1 MKIVPKLMAIAALI
15 GAAGCENPTL
25 GIGTTISSSGV
36 SVSPVV
42 SGRVGN
48 VGVAVSP

>member
-1 MKIVPKLMAIAALI
+1 MKKLLVLAMLALP
-15 GAAGCENPTL
+15 GCEDPTL
-25 GIGTTISSSGV
+25 GIGATVSGGGV

-42 SGRVGN
+42 SGRVGD

>member
-1 MKIVPKLMAIAALI
+1 MRCLAVTALMLV
-15 GAAGCENPTL
+15 AGCENPTL

-36 SVSPVV
+36 SVSPVL
-42 SGRVGN
+42 SGRLGD

>member
-1 MKIVPKLMAIAALI
+1 MRWFIVVAAILV
-15 GAAGCENPTL
+15 AGCENPRL

-36 SVSPVV
+36 SVSPVI
-42 SGRVGN
+42 SGNVGG

>member
-1 MKIVPKLMAIAALI
+1 MRWIAVLAL
-15 GAAGCENPTL
+15 ALLAGCENPTL

-36 SVSPVV
+36 SVSPVL

-48 VGVAVSP
+48 VGVSVSK

>member
-1 MKIVPKLMAIAALI
+1 MRWIALLAL
-15 GAAGCENPTL
+15 ALTAGCENPKL

-36 SVSPVV
+36 SISPVL